1 MTKEELLEKALCC
14 NRCGTCRGVVQDE
27 VPDVAFSTQCQPGMT
42 LFGAHE
48 PSGIMYLA
56 RGIAQGDLKWNE
68 DLARILYSCTMCGY
82 CNDFCQRGYRHTPSK
97 EIIEELRTI
106 IPEKLKPKAIK
117 SALNWSLTSSGKPWR
132 PP

>member
-1 MTKEELLEKALCC
+1 
-14 NRCGTCRGVVQDE
+14 
-27 VPDVAFSTQCQPGMT
+27 MT

-82 CNDFCQRGYRHTPSK
+82 CDDFCQRGYRHTPSK

-117 SALNWSLTSSGKPWR
+117 SALNRLLFPRR
-132 PP
+132 PS